1 MECQGSTVMK
11 AGKTGTYGDG
21 GTAVPPEGRCNNT
34 ALRKATRR
42 VSQLYDALLAPSGL
56 KVTQRAMMNQIVRSG
71 APTVSEL
78 AAALVLD
85 RSALAH
91 NLKPLERDGLVT
103 ITVDPNDKRSRLV
116 KLTKLGEARLEAS
129 KELWETAQRRF
140 ESAFGARK
148 ANELRQALAVIA
160 SPEFESAFEKAQDR

>member
-1 MECQGSTVMK
+1 MK
-11 AGKTGTYGDG
+11 AGKPGTDSNG

-34 ALRKATRR
+34 ALRKAMRR
-42 VSQLYDALLAPSGL
+42 VSQLYDTLLAPSGM
-56 KVTQRAMMNQIVRSG
+56 KATQRSMMNQIARSG

-103 ITVDPNDKRSRLV
+103 VTVDPNDKRSRVV
-116 KLTKLGEARLEAS
+116 KLTKLGEARLEDS

-140 ESAFGARK
+140 ENAFGAKK
-148 ANELRQALAVIA
+148 ANELRQ
-160 SPEFESAFEKAQDR
+160 SPRRDRITGIRESA